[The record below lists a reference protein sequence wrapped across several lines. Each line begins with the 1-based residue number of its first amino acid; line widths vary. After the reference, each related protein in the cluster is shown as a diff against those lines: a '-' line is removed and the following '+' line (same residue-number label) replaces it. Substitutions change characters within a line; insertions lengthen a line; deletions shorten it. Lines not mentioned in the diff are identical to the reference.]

1 MSPDIAPTVAVTAR
15 MRTRLVLCSSGT
27 VGRSRTQTL
36 ASRLAARRLVG
47 VGMVARGASQ
57 AEVAR
62 QLDVTRE
69 AVRQWVDAWRAGGP
83 AALAPRPRRRRRR
96 VELDRIARAIDEAYG
111 DARQPLTA
119 RRVRRIIER
128 VFRVKYCASSARGI
142 LHRLGFAFTRKHGWR
157 RLRPQGGRAARG
169 ARPRV
174 GAAHTKDPK
183 EEREMKRRAS

>member
-1 MSPDIAPTVAVTAR
+1 
-15 MRTRLVLCSSGT
+15 
-27 VGRSRTQTL
+27 
-36 ASRLAARRLVG
+36 
-47 VGMVARGASQ
+47 MVARGASQ

-96 VELDRIARAIDEAYG
+96 VELERIARAIDEASSN
-111 DARQPLTA
+111 ASQPLSS

-142 LHRLGFAFTRKHGWR
+142 LHRLGFAFSRKHGWR
-157 RLRPQGGRAARG
+157 RVRAPAGATARG
-169 ARPRV
+169 TRPRDRI
-174 GAAHTKDPK
+174 AQAKASKD
-183 EEREMKRRAS
+183 EREMKRRAS